1 MRFITTKTK
10 VAGIVA
16 SAITILALIT
26 LVMLSSLINFQPT
39 TRIVFNLIYS
49 TCLMLIMLIWKGI
62 LDIFVFKEY
71 KCQCKHLCAEGIL
84 NICMGALLAITGVL
98 FAVLQGSAIV
108 KGLPI
113 ATVDIRYFLFGF
125 VISMCTW
132 KLTEMIISINHKHY
146 DSIIDIINFALW
158 IILAGL
164 IITTIFV
171 TGHILTVITWV
182 LIAETWVLLVLNCL
196 NILISY
202 VIKDPT
208 YLETEEA
215 IKIKEDELEVIQ
227 AAKEKE
233 RLIIKGKDDEAK
245 LKHLKKLLDQNLIT
259 LKDYEKAKSEII
271 GSIIG
276 EIK

>member
-1 MRFITTKTK
+1 M
-10 VAGIVA
+10 
-16 SAITILALIT
+16 
-26 LVMLSSLINFQPT
+26 
-39 TRIVFNLIYS
+39 
-49 TCLMLIMLIWKGI
+49 
-62 LDIFVFKEY
+62 
-71 KCQCKHLCAEGIL
+71 
-84 NICMGALLAITGVL
+84 
-98 FAVLQGSAIV
+98 
-108 KGLPI
+108 
-113 ATVDIRYFLFGF
+113 
-125 VISMCTW
+125 
-132 KLTEMIISINHKHY
+132 
-146 DSIIDIINFALW
+146 
-158 IILAGL
+158 
-164 IITTIFV
+164 
-171 TGHILTVITWV
+171 
-182 LIAETWVLLVLNCL
+182 IAETWVLLVLNCL